1 VEIRNTAIDPH
12 ELEELRKTIVV
23 PSICT
28 MNPHIT
34 FKENLFCFTGIS
46 QKGNRESII
55 NKIVSLG
62 GVYNNNITKKTNYL
76 VIGDRNNP
84 CWVFSCYG
92 RKIEKALENRK
103 TGLGIQIIK
112 EVDFWDETYK

>member
-28 MNPHIT
+28 MNPNIT

-46 QKGNRESII
+46 QKSNRESII
-55 NKIVSLG
+55 NKIVSLD
-62 GVYNNNITKKTNYL
+62 GVYNNITKKPITWSL
-76 VIGDRNNP
+76 VTRIIYVEFFRVMGGKLKRR
-84 CWVFSCYG
+84 W
-92 RKIEKALENRK
+92 KIEEP
-103 TGLGIQIIK
+103 
-112 EVDFWDETYK
+112 D